1 MMIPD
6 PNLVYYACVA
16 KGTIILAEI
25 NSKDADLGSIAL
37 KCLEKTPPLH
47 TFFTHTVRNR
57 TYTFLIENA
66 FVFFAIFDEKIDK
79 SDGLAFLSR
88 VKGAFREVMDR
99 SSGRKRLDKLHSHC
113 FQGELNPVFHQLL
126 DSSINDV
133 DEGDVDEGE
142 GSHSTRSELE
152 DHGRSSSLDSVK
164 GKKMGSMPLLAD
176 AANSLKQKK
185 KRFFGQFKK
194 RQEEVSEKNVNV
206 DICDDHGIKLSRE
219 FSVVMQKNGG
229 LVHGEVG
236 HQKAKKVWKKQVWVV
251 LSLDLIVCT
260 ILFIVWL
267 CVCRGF
273 KCIDG

>member
-25 NSKDADLGSIAL
+25 NSKDADLGSLAL

-47 TFFTHTVRNR
+47 RFFSHTIRNR
-57 TYTFLIENA
+57 TYTFLIENP
-66 FVFFAIFDEKIDK
+66 FVLFAIFDEKVDK
-79 SDGLAFLSR
+79 SDGLAFL
-88 VKGAFREVMDR
+88 KGVEDAFREVIER
-99 SSGRKRLDKLHSHC
+99 SSGKKRLDKLHSHC

-126 DSSINDV
+126 DSAIDV
-133 DEGDVDEGE
+133 DEG
-142 GSHSTRSELE
+142 SNSPRSEL
-152 DHGRSSSLDSVK
+152 DHGRSTSLDSVK
-164 GKKMGSMPLLAD
+164 GKKIGSMPLLAD
-176 AANSLKQKK
+176 AANSLKLKK

-194 RQEEVSEKNVNV
+194 RNNDMCEKRVDVS
-206 DICDDHGIKLSRE
+206 DDGIRLSRD
-219 FSVVMQKNGG
+219 FSVVMQKNG
-229 LVHGEVG
+229 LIHGEGG

-273 KCIDG
+273 KCIDA